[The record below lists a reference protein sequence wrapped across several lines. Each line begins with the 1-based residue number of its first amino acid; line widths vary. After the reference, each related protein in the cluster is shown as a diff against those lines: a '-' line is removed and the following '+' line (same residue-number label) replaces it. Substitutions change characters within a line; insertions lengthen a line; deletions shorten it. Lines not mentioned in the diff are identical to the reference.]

1 MYGISFTNR
10 FKKDLKLC
18 QKRGLDLSHIRVA
31 IGILAET
38 GSLPAQYRP
47 HKLGG
52 NHIGQWE
59 CYIDPDWLMVW
70 EQNDKELNLLFLY
83 TGTHSDLFK

>member
-1 MYGISFTNR
+1 MYSIYFTNR

-18 QKRGLDLSHIRVA
+18 QKRGLDLSHIQEA
-31 IGILAET
+31 ISILAET
-38 GSLPAQYRP
+38 GSLPTQYRP
-47 HKLGG
+47 HMLNGKYC
-52 NHIGQWE
+52 GQWE
-59 CYIDPDWLMVW
+59 CHIEPDWLMVW